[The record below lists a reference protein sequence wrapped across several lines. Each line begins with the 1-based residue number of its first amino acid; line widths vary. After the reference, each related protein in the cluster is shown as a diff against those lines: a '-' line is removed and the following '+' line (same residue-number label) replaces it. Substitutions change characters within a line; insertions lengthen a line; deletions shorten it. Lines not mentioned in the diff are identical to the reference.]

1 MKILLTTKCI
11 IYRGIKMS
19 ITCDITIIILTIS
32 LGSWYSSNLPE
43 DIS

>member
-19 ITCDITIIILTIS
+19 INCDITINILTIS
-32 LGSWYSSNLPE
+32 LSGTAATFPE